1 MAHLLIWGDA
11 GQNLAYLYY
20 ILLNE
25 SGGLE

>member
-1 MAHLLIWGDA
+1 MASMLIWGDA
-11 GQNLAYLYY
+11 GQNLAHLYY